1 MLYEVKF
8 PDGQVIEFP
17 DGQVKEYAANIIAE
31 NLLTQVD
38 EDGYSLTMMK
48 DILASQKDAQ
58 IVVPIDSAN
67 VIMANGQSRPRKT
80 TKGWKL
86 LVLWEDGL
94 KSWIPLKDM
103 KESHPFEVAEF
114 ARSQDI
120 DKEPAFNWWVPYTL
134 KKHAMIISKIKACIQ
149 KTTHK
154 YGIEIP

>member
-1 MLYEVKF
+1 MLYEV
-8 PDGQVIEFP
+8 EFP

-94 KSWIPLKDM
+94 KS
-103 KESHPFEVAEF
+103 
-114 ARSQDI
+114 
-120 DKEPAFNWWVPYTL
+120 
-134 KKHAMIISKIKACIQ
+134 
-149 KTTHK
+149 
-154 YGIEIP
+154 

>member
-1 MLYEVKF
+1 MLYEVEFPDGQVIEF

-67 VIMANGQSRPRKT
+67 VIMANGQSRPRRT
-80 TKGWKL
+80 TKGRKL

-94 KSWIPLKDM
+94 KS
-103 KESHPFEVAEF
+103 
-114 ARSQDI
+114 
-120 DKEPAFNWWVPYTL
+120 
-134 KKHAMIISKIKACIQ
+134 
-149 KTTHK
+149 
-154 YGIEIP
+154 